1 MVYCNICKMTEK
13 ILHGPKMKSLVEMT
27 SLGEFFFKHAEK
39 YRDNICQVNTQKV
52 MCSKYIFFELSRS
65 MQTSTS
71 QRRIPA

>member
-1 MVYCNICKMTEK
+1 MAEK

-39 YRDNICQVNTQKV
+39 YRDNICQVNIQKLLIV
-52 MCSKYIFFELSRS
+52 FDVFFFFFELFRS

-71 QRRIPA
+71 RRRIPA